1 MTERVGRNKKK
12 AVFAAVI
19 VVVLIVCVGGYFLF
33 FHGKE
38 TPILD
43 GDADFEISSVE
54 VRTDEDGNN
63 AQVEFSADQ
72 QEQIRACLSEYKKE
86 KTWSKSGGFSGKD
99 YDILITY
106 SELSPDSNSNSNF
119 QVCHALI
126 GKENKIF
133 SEAGSP
139 AYRISEPDELKAEI
153 EKILNL

>member
-1 MTERVGRNKKK
+1 MTEQVGRNKKK
-12 AVFAAVI
+12 AVLAV
-19 VVVLIVCVGGYFLF
+19 VVAVVLIVCLGGYFLF

-38 TPILD
+38 TPNLD

-106 SELSPDSNSNSNF
+106 SELSPDSNSDSM
-119 QVCHALI
+119 LMY
-126 GKENKIF
+126 GKVSQENYVELTAASAIPNKEIK
-133 SEAGSP
+133 SP
-139 AYRISEPDELKAEI
+139 Q
-153 EKILNL
+153 ILRY